1 MLSLHQHTNH
11 FKRSLIMKRF
21 AGMMPR
27 EEIKKEKHYKCED
40 GTIIAQAGPNGWT
53 VIWADN
59 GTNYKDNVAT
69 TEENFQSALTVIEH
83 YFPGLTGND
92 FDGRAEADAKIE
104 KFKIEYTELVD
115 ELMTRITRDF
125 DVMISM
131 FNEYPSREEYFRRRD
146 EEHLEVPLE
155 DKKVLSNRKYDEIRR
170 LILSMP
176 REEFLSKLKEKILN
190 YYDEDYYKRQ
200 LEKIVIENKDRIR
213 FYDTL
218 PCSMAIKLSFSDDY
232 SFMLSL
238 PYRATELILKDYT
251 QQLEREMQFRTRVS
265 FDIDNGYK
273 RFKVKDN
280 KSDPESFHTVR
291 DKLKNE
297 IKEYIDSEVVP
308 MIEEKFGSICK
319 PVYVSIDTI
328 YGSERIIYP
337 DGTIVEDD

>member
-1 MLSLHQHTNH
+1 
-11 FKRSLIMKRF
+11 MKRF

-69 TEENFQSALTVIEH
+69 TEENFQQALTVIEH

-104 KFKIEYTELVD
+104 KFKIEYNELVD
-115 ELMTRITRDF
+115 ELMTRISRDF

-131 FNEYPSREEYFRRRD
+131 FNEYPSREEYFRRKN
-146 EEHLEVPLE
+146 EEHLTLPYEDREVLT
-155 DKKVLSNRKYDEIRR
+155 SRKYNRIRDM
-170 LILSMP
+170 ILEMGK
-176 REEFLSKLKEKILN
+176 EEFLSKLREKFLDTSNRIKDFEELC
-190 YYDEDYYKRQ
+190 
-200 LEKIVIENKDRIR
+200 EKFKDKIR
-213 FYDTL
+213 FYDAL
-218 PCSMAIKLSFSDDY
+218 PYSMAIKLGFSDGRSVLY
-232 SFMLSL
+232 SIYSNLESML
-238 PYRATELILKDYT
+238 RDYT
-251 QQLEREMQFRTRVS
+251 EYLDREMQFKTKIQ
-265 FDIDNGYK
+265 FKIDNGYH
-273 RFKVKDN
+273 RYKVREKT
-280 KSDPESFHTVR
+280 DPESFHAVR

-319 PVYVSIDTI
+319 PLYVSIDTI